1 MRKTKIVCTLGPS
14 TDKEEILRQMMQ
26 SGMNIARF
34 NFSHQT
40 HDDHKRRSEM
50 VKKLRAE
57 LDLPIAI
64 LLDTKG
70 PEIRLGLFKNKSV
83 ELKEGQTFTLT
94 TREIEGT
101 DSIAT
106 VSFKGLPD
114 DICAGK
120 HILIDDG
127 LIDMLVVNTDKTE
140 ITCKVLN
147 GGKVSN
153 NKGVNVPGTRLSLPF
168 VSEKDKSDLLFGIE
182 NDFDFVAASFTRTSK
197 DIIEIRSILEN
208 NGGSNI
214 RIIAKIENS
223 DGVDNI
229 DEILKVSD
237 GIMVARG
244 DMGVEIPFEEIPRLQ
259 KILIKKAYNAG
270 KLVITATQMLD
281 SMTINPRPTRAEV
294 TDVANAIYDGTS
306 AIMLSGETAA
316 GKHPVEALK
325 TMSRIA
331 ECTEADIDYSKRLL
345 ERRLEDSPNVTNA
358 ISHATCTTAHDLGA
372 AAILTV
378 TKSGQTARFISKFRP
393 SCPIIGCTTNEQVYR
408 QLNMSWGVVPVM
420 TKEMENTDSLFEHA
434 VNSAVERG
442 LLHDGE
448 LVVITAGVPLG
459 VSGTTNLLKVQ
470 VVGDALVIGHGIVHS
485 TICSN
490 LCVCKNEEDAI
501 NNFNDGDILVIPKT
515 SNDIMAIIKKCSGI
529 ITEQDGAASH
539 AAVVGLT
546 LDLPVIVGARSA
558 TQILKSGT
566 TVILDGTR
574 GIVFSAGN
582 KNPITK

>member
-1 MRKTKIVCTLGPS
+1 MRKTKIVCTLGPA
-14 TDKEEILRQMMQ
+14 TDDENIVRQLMLN
-26 SGMNIARF
+26 GMNIARF

-40 HDDHKRRSEM
+40 HEEHKMRAEM
-50 VKKLRAE
+50 LKKLRTE
-57 LDLPIAI
+57 LDLPVAF

-83 ELKEGQTFTLT
+83 ELKEGQMFTLT
-94 TREIEGT
+94 TKDIEGT
-101 DSIAT
+101 ESMVS
-106 VSFKGLPD
+106 VSFKGLPSD
-114 DICAGK
+114 VKPGN

-127 LIDMLVVNTDKTE
+127 LIDMVVENIENTE
-140 ITCKVLN
+140 IICKVLN

-153 NKGVNVPGTRLSLPF
+153 NKGVNIPGTRLSLPF
-168 VSEKDKSDLLFGIE
+168 ISEKDKSDLLFGIE
-182 NDFDFVAASFTRTSK
+182 NNFDFVAASFTRTAA
-197 DIIEIRSILEN
+197 DIIEIRKILEA
-208 NGGSNI
+208 NGGNNI

-223 DGVDNI
+223 EGVENLDS
-229 DEILKVSD
+229 ILKVSD

-244 DMGVEIPFEEIPRLQ
+244 DMGVEIPFEEIPHLQ
-259 KILIKKAYNAG
+259 KVLIKKAYNAG

-281 SMTINPRPTRAEV
+281 SMTVNPRPTRAEV

-316 GKHPVEALK
+316 GKHPIEAVK

-331 ECTEADIDYSKRLL
+331 ERTEADIDYTKRLTQ
-345 ERRLEDSPNVTNA
+345 RKLEDSPNVTNA

-393 SCPIIGCTTNEQVYR
+393 SCPIIGCTPDDQVYR

-420 TKEMENTDSLFEHA
+420 TKEMENTDALFEHA
-434 VNSAVERG
+434 VNSAVKKG
-442 LLHDGE
+442 LLHDGD

-470 VVGDALVIGHGIVHS
+470 IVGNALVFGHGIVHS
-485 TICSN
+485 TVCGN
-490 LCVCKNEEDAI
+490 LCVCKSEEDAI
-501 NNFNDGDILVIPKT
+501 KNFNDGDILVIPQT
-515 SNDIMAIIKKCSGI
+515 SNNIMSLIKKSSGI

-546 LDLPVIVGARSA
+546 LDLPVIVGARNA

-566 TVILDGTR
+566 TVILDGSR
-574 GIVFSAGN
+574 GIVFIS
-582 KNPITK
+582 

>member
-1 MRKTKIVCTLGPS
+1 MRKTKIVCTLGPA
-14 TDKEEILRQMMQ
+14 TDDEKIVRELMLN
-26 SGMNIARF
+26 GMNIARF

-40 HDDHKRRSEM
+40 HEEHKRRADM
-50 VKKLRAE
+50 LKKLRTE
-57 LDLPIAI
+57 LDLPIAF

-70 PEIRLGLFKNKSV
+70 PEIRLGTFKNKSV

-94 TREIEGT
+94 TKEIQGT
-101 DSIAT
+101 DSIAS
-106 VSFKGLPD
+106 VSFKGLPED
-114 DICAGK
+114 VRPGN

-127 LIDMLVVNTDKTE
+127 LIDMIVENVEGTD
-140 ITCKVLN
+140 IICKVAN
-147 GGKVSN
+147 GGKISN
-153 NKGVNVPGTRLSLPF
+153 NKGVNIPGTRLSLPF
-168 VSEKDKSDLLFGIE
+168 ISEKDRGDLLFGIE
-182 NDFDFVAASFTRTSK
+182 NNFDFVAASFTRTAS
-197 DIIEIRSILEN
+197 DIIEIRKILEE
-208 NGGSNI
+208 NGGNNI

-223 DGVDNI
+223 EGVENI
-229 DEILKVSD
+229 DSILKVSD

-281 SMTINPRPTRAEV
+281 SMTVNPRPTRAEV

-316 GKHPVEALK
+316 GMHPIEAVK

-331 ECTEADIDYSKRLL
+331 ERTEADIDYIKRLAQ
-345 ERRLEDSPNVTNA
+345 RKTEDSPNVTNA

-393 SCPIIGCTTNEQVYR
+393 SCPIIGCTPDEQVYR

-420 TKEMENTDSLFEHA
+420 TKEMENTDALFEHA
-434 VNSAVERG
+434 VNSAVEKG
-442 LLHDGE
+442 LLHDGD

-470 VVGDALVIGHGIVHS
+470 IVGNALVSGHGIVHS
-485 TICSN
+485 SVCGN
-490 LCVCKNEEDAI
+490 LCVCRSEEDAI
-501 NNFNDGDILVIPKT
+501 RNFNDGDILVIPQT
-515 SNDIMAIIKKCSGI
+515 SNNIMPIIKKCSGI

-546 LDLPVIVGARSA
+546 LDLPVIVGAKNA

-574 GIVFSAGN
+574 GIVFNCEN
-582 KNPITK
+582 KEKIKK

>member
-1 MRKTKIVCTLGPS
+1 MRKTKIVCTLGPA
-14 TDKEEILRQMMQ
+14 TDSEVVVRQMMLA
-26 SGMNIARF
+26 GMNIARF

-40 HDDHKRRSEM
+40 HEEHKNRAVMLR
-50 VKKLRAE
+50 KLRQE
-57 LDLPIAI
+57 LNMPTAF

-83 ELKEGQTFTLT
+83 ELKENQTFTLT
-94 TREIEGT
+94 TREVEG
-101 DSIAT
+101 DEKIVS

-114 DICAGK
+114 DVSVGK
-120 HILIDDG
+120 HVLIDDG
-127 LIDMLVVNTDKTE
+127 LIELVVENVEKTDVV
-140 ITCKVLN
+140 CKVLN
-147 GGKVSN
+147 GGKISN
-153 NKGVNVPGTRLSLPF
+153 NKGVNLPGTRLSLPF
-168 VSEKDKSDLLFGIE
+168 VSDKDTSDLLFGIE
-182 NDFDFVAASFTRTSK
+182 NDFDFVAASFTRTAA

-214 RIIAKIENS
+214 RIIAKIENA
-223 DGVDNI
+223 DGVENI

-244 DMGVEIPFEEIPRLQ
+244 DMGVEIPFEEIPRIQ
-259 KILIKKAYNAG
+259 KMLIKKAYNAG

-281 SMTINPRPTRAEV
+281 SMTVNPRPTRAEV

-316 GKHPVEALK
+316 GKHPIEAVLA
-325 TMSRIA
+325 MSRIA
-331 ECTEADIDYSKRLL
+331 ESTEADIDYIKRLSQ
-345 ERRLEDSPNVTNA
+345 RKLEDVPNVTNA
-358 ISHATCTTAHDLGA
+358 ISHATCSTAHDLGA

-393 SCPIIGCTTNEQVYR
+393 ACPIIGCTPDEKVYR

-420 TKEMENTDSLFEHA
+420 TKEMENTDELFEHA
-434 VNSAVERG
+434 LQNSVNNG
-442 LLHDGE
+442 LLHDGD

-470 VVGDALVIGHGIVHS
+470 IVGDALVSGHGIVHS
-485 TICSN
+485 SICAN
-490 LCVCKNEEDAI
+490 LCVCDSEEDALK
-501 NNFNDGDILVIPKT
+501 NFNDGDILVIPRT
-515 SNDIMAIIKKCSGI
+515 SNNIMSIIKKCSGI
-529 ITEQDGAASH
+529 ITEHDGAASH

-546 LDLPVIVGARSA
+546 LDIPVIVGAKSA
-558 TQILKSGT
+558 TKILKSGT

-574 GIVFSAGN
+574 GIVFCGGN
-582 KNPITK
+582 KDTIKK